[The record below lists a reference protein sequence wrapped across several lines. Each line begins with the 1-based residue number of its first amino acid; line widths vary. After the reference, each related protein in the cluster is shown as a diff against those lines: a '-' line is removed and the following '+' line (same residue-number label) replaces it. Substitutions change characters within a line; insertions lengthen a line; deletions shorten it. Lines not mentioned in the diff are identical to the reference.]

1 MSLCFCRLSDCG
13 VREGG
18 YVALAK
24 ALRSNPSSELME
36 LDLRGNDPGDSGV
49 KPLYELLD
57 HPESKLKTLRLLG
70 AAAEEAFTDLKKVVS
85 INLLVERE
93 LDLSQKIHGDSGV
106 KKLSE
111 LLKDPHCRPTTLRLS
126 DCGVREEGYAA
137 LAEALRSNPSSELM
151 ELDLRGNHPG
161 DSGVKPLDDLL
172 QNKKS
177 KLNTLRLLG
186 AAAEEAFT
194 DLKKVVSI
202 NLLVE
207 RELDLSQKIDG
218 DSGVKKLSELLKDPH
233 CRPTTLRLSQ
243 CNLTDEG
250 CSALFQVLSSD
261 SSTVRELD
269 LSNNQIQDSGVRLLS
284 DLLNNPNCKLH
295 TVGLSQCN
303 LTDEGCSAL
312 FQVLSSD
319 SSTVRELD
327 LSNNHIQDSGVRL
340 ISDLLNNPN
349 CKLHTVG

>member
-1 MSLCFCRLSDCG
+1 MWLYVQDLS
-13 VREGG
+13 EEM
-18 YVALAK
+18 ALDV
-24 ALRSNPSSELME
+24 NPSHLKD
-36 LDLRGNDPGDSGV
+36 LDLSNNQLGDSGV
-49 KPLYELLD
+49 IQIS
-57 HPESKLKTLRLLG
+57 H
-70 AAAEEAFTDLKKVVS
+70 
-85 INLLVERE
+85 
-93 LDLSQKIHGDSGV
+93 
-106 KKLSE
+106 
-111 LLKDPHCRPTTLRLS
+111 LLKNPQFKLHKLTLS

-186 AAAEEAFT
+186 AAAEEAFN

-202 NLLVE
+202 NLLEE
-207 RELDLSQKIDG
+207 RKFDLSQKIHG
-218 DSGVKKLSELLKDPH
+218 DSGVKKLSDLLKDPH

-269 LSNNQIQDSGVRLLS
+269 LSNNQIQDSGVRL
-284 DLLNNPNCKLH
+284 
-295 TVGLSQCN
+295 
-303 LTDEGCSAL
+303 
-312 FQVLSSD
+312 
-319 SSTVRELD
+319 
-327 LSNNHIQDSGVRL
+327 

-349 CKLHTVG
+349 CKLHTVRLSDCGVGEEGYAALAEALRSNPSSELMELDLRGNHPGDSGVKPLYELLEDPDCKLKTLRLLRPDAETGFEYLRNIVNINPLLQRELDLREKIHGDPGVKKLSDLLKDPHCRTTKLVYVE